1 MNFLNPIETP
11 VTGQEDCSDPRQPME
26 ALSQFYRALNTRD
39 VKLMQENWADSA
51 EIAMDNPLGG
61 IRRGWTEI
69 AKTYQ
74 TLFKSP
80 LTFRFEFH
88 DFTLHQSPELCYVVG
103 RERGEIRHE
112 GRNMLVA
119 IRTTRIFRRSD
130 DAHWRQVHHHGSID
144 DPQILGAYQEAV
156 LGNRIFGQH

>member
-11 VTGQEDCSDPRQPME
+11 VTGQEDCSDTRQVME

-39 VKLMQENWADSA
+39 IKLMQENWADSA

-61 IRRGWTEI
+61 IRRGWPEI

-74 TLFKSP
+74 ALFKSH
-80 LTFRFEFH
+80 LTYRFEFH
-88 DFTLHQSPELCYVVG
+88 EYTLHQSPELFYVVG

-112 GRNMLVA
+112 GRTMLVA

-130 DAHWRQVHHHGSID
+130 DAHWHQVHHHGSID
-144 DPQILGAYQEAV
+144 DPQILGTYQEV
-156 LGNRIFGQH
+156 ILGNRIFGQH